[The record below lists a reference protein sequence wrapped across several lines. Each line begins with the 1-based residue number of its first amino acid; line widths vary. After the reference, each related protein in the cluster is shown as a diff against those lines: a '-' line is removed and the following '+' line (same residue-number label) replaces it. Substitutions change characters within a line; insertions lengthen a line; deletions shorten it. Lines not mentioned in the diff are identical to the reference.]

1 MHNKEIEMLNVELEE
16 VGAALEAGCQS
27 KDETKHSKAVNEVPE
42 EVRAFYRKP
51 GDETTEHI
59 DALLLK

>member
-1 MHNKEIEMLNVELEE
+1 MHNKEIEMLNGELEE
-16 VGAALEAGCQS
+16 VGVALEAGS

>member
-1 MHNKEIEMLNVELEE
+1 MHNKEIEMLNGELEE
-16 VGAALEAGCQS
+16 VGAALEAGS
-27 KDETKHSKAVNEVPE
+27 KDETKNSKAVNEVPE